1 MSAPSSDPGRTG
13 AAIDAGL
20 TGDKVPVSD
29 PAAAPMNA
37 DAETAGTPTPAYA
50 AEADLRLQERIAR
63 ESGAAAVHPVTA
75 GFDPAARRESR
86 VSVPV
91 IGVVLVASAV
101 LIGIL
106 VGLA

>member
-1 MSAPSSDPGRTG
+1 MSAANSDTGRTR

-20 TGDKVPVSD
+20 TGDKVPVAD
-29 PAAAPMNA
+29 PAAAPMNT

-50 AEADLRLQERIAR
+50 AEADLRAQQAIAQ
-63 ESGAAAVHPVTA
+63 ESGASDVRPVTA
-75 GFDPAARRESR
+75 GADPAARAHGGSR
-86 VSVPV
+86 MPI
-91 IGVVLVASAV
+91 IGVVLVASAL